1 MEKEKKTFYVTISRQ
16 FGSGGAEVGSKLATK
31 LGVRCY
37 DKSITEMTS
46 AVTGVS
52 KQTVTSSEEQ
62 VANAFW
68 YSGFLGGDSATYDKV
83 NGAHEEVIK
92 KLAKKGSC
100 VFIGRCA
107 SHVLKEEENVIKVF
121 ICAPIEIRR
130 KRVSE
135 GYKISP
141 AEAGK
146 LIAKND
152 KARAA
157 YYKKYTKMQWG
168 KPEDYDI
175 IINTKIGIKKATA
188 IIADYVKEIMK

>member
-1 MEKEKKTFYVTISRQ
+1 MEKERKTFYVTISRQ
-16 FGSGGAEVGSKLATK
+16 FGSGGAEVGSKLAAK
-31 LGVRCY
+31 LGIRCY
-37 DKSITEMTS
+37 DKSISEMTS

-52 KQTVTSSEEQ
+52 KKTVVSSEEQ
-62 VANAFW
+62 VANTFW

-83 NGAHEEVIK
+83 NGAQAQVIK
-92 KLAKKGSC
+92 KLAQKGSC

-107 SHVLKEEENVIKVF
+107 SHVLADHENVIKVF

-135 GYKISP
+135 GYKITP
-141 AEAGK
+141 VEAGK

-152 KARAA
+152 KARSA
-157 YYKKYTKMQWG
+157 YYKKYTKEQWG
-168 KPEDYDI
+168 KPENYDL
-175 IINTKIGIKKATA
+175 IINTKIGTKKAVA